1 MKFKATLLISLGLHL
16 SLAALFI
23 IQPAPK
29 SAGMTYYVDLINLGG
44 GGNGGGN
51 GGGGNGSGGGDGR
64 GNGPGGSPLAP
75 GPEASPEA
83 SLIEA
88 KSNSVKNLT
97 VEKSF
102 QSSLRYPDREGRNK
116 VESEKMISV
125 IRKDRPAIKSE
136 VAVRGTPVQNGLK
149 TGISSGGGGGYGG
162 SGGGGGGGGGGYG
175 TGIGDG
181 YFPYAYYVDL
191 LRSRISSSW
200 YSSLVAPGLKGK
212 YVAGVYFIVRR
223 DGEISDLRLEN
234 ASGIASLDM
243 SARRAI
249 ENAAPFAPLPPDFPS
264 QYLVVH
270 FEFEWEK

>member
-1 MKFKATLLISLGLHL
+1 MKFKATLLLSIGLHL

-23 IQPAPK
+23 IQPPQK
-29 SAGMTYYVDLINLGG
+29 SNSMTYYVDLINLGS
-44 GGNGGGN
+44 GGNGGSG
-51 GGGGNGSGGGDGR
+51 GSGGGGSGASGGK
-64 GNGPGGSPLAP
+64 GNSLLPAQQEAAP
-75 GPEASPEA
+75 QAA
-83 SLIEA
+83 LIEG
-88 KSNSVKNLT
+88 KSGSVKNLT
-97 VEKSF
+97 VEKKF
-102 QSSLRYPDREGRNK
+102 QSPLRYPDREGRKNT
-116 VESEKMISV
+116 EPEKMISV
-125 IRKDRPAIKSE
+125 IRKDRPVVKGE
-136 VAVRGTPVQNGLK
+136 TLVRGTTIESGLK
-149 TGISSGGGGGYGG
+149 TGISSGGGGGGGGSGNGDG
-162 SGGGGGGGGGGYG
+162 SGGGYG
-175 TGIGDG
+175 PGSDGIGG

-223 DGEISDLRLEN
+223 DGEVSDLRLEN
-234 ASGIASLDM
+234 SSGIDSLDL

>member
-23 IQPAPK
+23 IQPVPK
-29 SAGMTYYVDLINLGG
+29 SSGMTYYVDLINLGS
-44 GGNGGGN
+44 GGNGGD
-51 GGGGNGSGGGDGR
+51 GSGGG
-64 GNGPGGSPLAP
+64 GGSAGGVGGSKGNSLL
-75 GPEASPEA
+75 PEQQEEVPQAA
-83 SLIEA
+83 LIEE
-88 KSNSVKNLT
+88 KGGSVKNLS
-97 VEKSF
+97 VEKKY
-102 QSSLRYPDREGRNK
+102 QSPLRYPDREGRKN
-116 VESEKMISV
+116 VEPEKMISV
-125 IRKDRPAIKSE
+125 IRKDRPVIKGE
-136 VAVRGTPVQNGLK
+136 TLVKGTTIAGGLK
-149 TGISSGGGGGYGG
+149 TGISSGGSAGAGGGGDGNGGGYG
-162 SGGGGGGGGGGYG
+162 SGGGG
-175 TGIGDG
+175 IGG

-212 YVAGVYFIVRR
+212 YVAGVYFVVRR

-234 ASGIASLDM
+234 SSGIDSLDL

>member
-1 MKFKATLLISLGLHL
+1 MKFKVTLLISLGLHL

-29 SAGMTYYVDLINLGG
+29 SSSMTYYVDLINLGSG
-44 GGNGGGN
+44 GSGS
-51 GGGGNGSGGGDGR
+51 GNGSGGAG
-64 GNGPGGSPLAP
+64 GNKGNSSQPAQ
-75 GPEASPEA
+75 PEAAPEA
-83 SLIEA
+83 ALIEE
-88 KSNSVKNLT
+88 KNGSVKNLT
-97 VEKSF
+97 VEKTY
-102 QSSLRYPDREGRNK
+102 QSPFRYPDKEGRK
-116 VESEKMISV
+116 KAEPEKMISV
-125 IRKDRPAIKSE
+125 VRKDRPAIKS
-136 VAVRGTPVQNGLK
+136 GTQTKGTIVEDGLK
-149 TGISSGGGGGYGG
+149 TGISSGAGGGSGG
-162 SGGGGGGGGGGYG
+162 SGGGGYGSGDGGG
-175 TGIGDG
+175 G

-212 YVAGVYFIVRR
+212 YVAAVYFIVRR
-223 DGEISDLRLEN
+223 DGEVSDLRLEN
-234 ASGIASLDM
+234 SSGIVSLDL